1 MIHGE
6 YTTRNYCRQHK
17 LLLVADPD
25 KWGEISFAT
34 GVDMS
39 ANIAKPQLY
48 SFEKNTYKIIDGR
61 HMSK

>member
-1 MIHGE
+1 MGSI
-6 YTTRNYCRQHK
+6 QHAIIADNTIK

-25 KWGEISFAT
+25 KWGKISFAT

-48 SFEKNTYKIIDGR
+48 SFEKNT
-61 HMSK
+61 